1 MAQTEKTQMRR
12 LLSLT
17 RKAVQEY
24 DLIQDGDRVCV
35 GLSGGKDSMTLLAVL
50 VQLQRFYPKKFELK
64 AVHVSLGFEGMDL
77 TPMQEFCA
85 KLNVPLEIADAQI
98 AKIVFD
104 IRKEPNP
111 CALCANLRRGAVNDY
126 AGRMGCNVVALAH
139 HRDDIIE
146 TALMSLFFEG
156 RFYCFEP
163 KTWLDRAGV
172 RVIRPFLYLE
182 EKEIKRY
189 QALADV
195 PVVHNPC
202 PMDRESERARVKSLI
217 NELPYD
223 KEMLRT
229 NIFGAV
235 RRGVWQP
242 PDCPPMP
249 RRKSEKRG

>member
-1 MAQTEKTQMRR
+1 
-12 LLSLT
+12 
-17 RKAVQEY
+17 
-24 DLIQDGDRVCV
+24 
-35 GLSGGKDSMTLLAVL
+35 
-50 VQLQRFYPKKFELK
+50 
-64 AVHVSLGFEGMDL
+64 
-77 TPMQEFCA
+77 
-85 KLNVPLEIADAQI
+85 
-98 AKIVFD
+98 
-104 IRKEPNP
+104 
-111 CALCANLRRGAVNDY
+111 
-126 AGRMGCNVVALAH
+126 
-139 HRDDIIE
+139 
-146 TALMSLFFEG
+146 MSLFFEG

-163 KTWLDRAGV
+163 KTWLDRAQV

-202 PMDRESERARVKSLI
+202 PMDRESERAKVKSLL

-242 PDCPPMP
+242 PECPPAP
-249 RRKSEKRG
+249 RRKS